1 MEKELTVA
9 MRQVGKVTTVITM
22 SKAKF
27 EEVCSQLEQAY
38 HDSVQY
44 VDLGLPSGKKWAD
57 RNYGSDSIEGAGN
70 YYQYDKAMQL
80 GKNATLPTKEDFQEL
95 KDECTW
101 KWVERGNTKG
111 YEVTG
116 KNGNSIFLPAAGYG
130 YGTSLDNAGSRG
142 LYWSSSFSSSAY
154 AYNLLFHSGGINPQN
169 ASSGFTV
176 SLCGLFSDL
185 PQTKERVDIRTR
197 RTRSHRAASLVGCRH
212 PLLMIEGKP

>member
-130 YGTSLDNAGSRG
+130 YGTSLNNAGSYG
-142 LYWSSSFSSSAY
+142 YYWSSSFSSSAY
-154 AYNLLFHSGGINPQN
+154 AYYLYFDSGGIYPQDTDVRFH
-169 ASSGFTV
+169 GFSV
-176 SLCGLFSDL
+176 
-185 PQTKERVDIRTR
+185 
-197 RTRSHRAASLVGCRH
+197 RAVQ
-212 PLLMIEGKP
+212 

>member
-9 MRQVGKVTTVITM
+9 MRQMGKVTTVITM

-70 YYQYDKAMQL
+70 YYQFDKAIQL
-80 GKNATLPTKEDFQEL
+80 GNATLPTKEDFQEL
-95 KDECTW
+95 KEECIW
-101 KWVERGNTKG
+101 KWVERGDTKG

-116 KNGNSIFLPAAGYG
+116 KNGNSIFLPAAGLG
-130 YGTSLDNAGSRG
+130 YGSSLLNAGSYG
-142 LYWSSSFSSSAY
+142 IYWSSSFYSSAY
-154 AYNLLFHSGGINPQN
+154 AYNLSFYSGGIYPQGAN
-169 ASSGFTV
+169 SRFFGFSV
-176 SLCGLFSDL
+176 
-185 PQTKERVDIRTR
+185 
-197 RTRSHRAASLVGCRH
+197 RA
-212 PLLMIEGKP
+212 IQ